1 MRNRRFTSWSIS
13 MPDFRDRT
21 PCAGIREERLR
32 STIGLR
38 EPDVLSS
45 WRGRS
50 GRRYVVGVQ
59 ALAETDVS
67 EVTDAVV
74 IAVQRSGDGVAAVI
88 DVAMPGIGMPPRAR
102 LGWLS
107 SMRARGATEVH
118 VHLLADSE
126 AERQAV
132 LDDLVAPP
140 S

>member
-1 MRNRRFTSWSIS
+1 MRNRRFSSWSMS
-13 MPDFRDRT
+13 LLDLRDRA
-21 PCAGIREERLR
+21 PHPAIREERLR
-32 STIGLR
+32 STAGLR
-38 EPDVLSS
+38 EPDALSS

-59 ALAETDVS
+59 PLAETDVS

-74 IAVQRSGDGVAAVI
+74 IAVQRSGDGTAAVV
-88 DVAMPGIGMPPRAR
+88 DVAMAGDGMPPRAR

-118 VHLLADSE
+118 VHRLADSE

-132 LDDLVAPP
+132 LADLVSPA

>member
-1 MRNRRFTSWSIS
+1 MCEIRE
-13 MPDFRDRT
+13 RT
-21 PCAGIREERLR
+21 PRAGIREERLR

-38 EPDVLSS
+38 EPDALSS

-59 ALAETDVS
+59 PLAETDVS

-74 IAVQRSGDGVAAVI
+74 IAVQRSGDGTAAVV
-88 DVAMPGIGMPPRAR
+88 DVAMAGDGVPPRAR

-118 VHLLADSE
+118 VHRLADSE

-132 LDDLVAPP
+132 LADLVAPA